1 MSAITNVWRQLVQR
15 RLWPVAIL
23 LIAALA
29 GVPLALA
36 EEPAAPA
43 PAAPLPTA
51 DGDAALAAQPIVA
64 QASAAD
70 RGKRRKVL
78 GTRKNP
84 FGLPKEEPSASA
96 AAPNS
101 TGSTTAQEPR
111 TPAPSGSGGT
121 TPSSGGGAPSTGGG
135 APSSGGGSPSTGGG
149 PSAPPATE
157 PTPKPEPRKYAMHE
171 LTVRFGDATS
181 GDLARRTLE
190 RLQPLPSAEQPV
202 LIYLGVL
209 KDGET
214 AVFLLDHGVQAI
226 GDGDCRPTPEQCET
240 IRLRA
245 GETEFLDVV
254 DAEGNV
260 SAQYQLDLIKIH
272 KSRTTSATRAKASSK
287 AGQRLLKARVASDG
301 PTGYSWD
308 AAAGALERR
317 PGRTLRA
324 TVESQT
330 VSLP

>member
-36 EEPAAPA
+36 QEPAAPA

-51 DGDAALAAQPIVA
+51 EGDTALAAQPIVA

-78 GTRKNP
+78 GTSKNP

-101 TGSTTAQEPR
+101 TGSTTAQDPSTPTPSGGGG
-111 TPAPSGSGGT
+111 TPA
-121 TPSSGGGAPSTGGG
+121 SSGGGAPST
-135 APSSGGGSPSTGGG
+135 GGGSPSTGGG
-149 PSAPPATE
+149 PSAPPATDPAPE
-157 PTPKPEPRKYAMHE
+157 PEPEPRKYAMHE
-171 LTVRFGDATS
+171 LTVRFGSATELP
-181 GDLARRTLE
+181 GRRTLE

-209 KDGET
+209 NDGET

-226 GDGDCRPTPEQCET
+226 GDGDCRPTPEECET
-240 IRLRA
+240 IRLRV

-260 SAQYQLDLIKIH
+260 TAQYQLDLIKIH
-272 KSRTTSATRAKASSK
+272 KSSTTSAKRAKSSSK
-287 AGQRLLKARVASDG
+287 AGQRLVKARVASDG
-301 PTGYSWD
+301 TTGYSWD
-308 AAAGALERR
+308 AAAGTLERRTGR

>member
-51 DGDAALAAQPIVA
+51 EGDTALAAQPIVA

-78 GTRKNP
+78 GTSKNP

-101 TGSTTAQEPR
+101 TGSTTAQDPS
-111 TPAPSGSGGT
+111 TPAPSGGGT
-121 TPSSGGGAPSTGGG
+121 PPSSGGAPSTGGG
-135 APSSGGGSPSTGGG
+135 SPSTGAG
-149 PSAPPATE
+149 PSAPPATDPAPGPE
-157 PTPKPEPRKYAMHE
+157 PEPRKYAMHE
-171 LTVRFGDATS
+171 LTVRFGDAAS
-181 GDLARRTLE
+181 GDLTRRTLE
-190 RLQPLPSAEQPV
+190 RLQPLPSAAEPV

-260 SAQYQLDLIKIH
+260 GAQYQLDLIKIH

-287 AGQRLLKARVASDG
+287 AGQRLVKARVASDG

-317 PGRTLRA
+317 SGGALRA

-330 VSLP
+330 VSLLP